1 MFILALVGGTV
12 VNKYNQLGEVEAAA
26 GGGGFCSLLFHCKQ
40 GE

>member
-12 VNKYNQLGEVEAAA
+12 VNKYNQFGEVGA
-26 GGGGFCSLLFHCKQ
+26 GGGEFCSLLFHCKQ